1 MARVA
6 PRVYVDAA
14 DIAQLEAIAVQLP
27 QDERV
32 QVSMEDGRQIAGMV
46 SATPT
51 VQAFFDPRGREGMN
65 ALLRL
70 DACFDDA
77 RFEEGSFEEAS
88 VEGVRREEARAH
100 PDGIHDLWLDEIS
113 AVARLPNPS
122 PPETSTRLHPPD
134 PNAPA
139 PALNDRQA

>member
-6 PRVYVDAA
+6 PRVYVAAA
-14 DIAQLEAIAVQLP
+14 DIARLEAIALQLP

-32 QVSMEDGRQIAGMV
+32 RVAMEDGRQLAGMV

-51 VQAFFDPRGREGMN
+51 LQAFFDPRGREGMN
-65 ALLRL
+65 ALVRL

-77 RFEEGSFEEAS
+77 GFDDAGFDDA
-88 VEGVRREEARAH
+88 GLGDTGLDDPRREDARAH

-113 AVARLPNPS
+113 AIARLPNPS
-122 PPETSTRLHPPD
+122 PPERSTRVHPAD
-134 PNAPA
+134 PNAPT
-139 PALNDRQA
+139 PR

>member
-14 DIAQLEAIAVQLP
+14 DIAQLEAIAIQLP

-32 QVSMEDGRQIAGMV
+32 RVSMEDGRQVAGMV

-77 RFEEGSFEEAS
+77 RFEDAS
-88 VEGVRREEARAH
+88 RADARAH
-100 PDGIHDLWLDEIS
+100 PDRIHDLWLDEIS

-122 PPETSTRLHPPD
+122 PAETSTRLHPPD

-139 PALNDRQA
+139 PLSARQR

>member
-14 DIAQLEAIAVQLP
+14 DIAQLEAIAIQLP

-32 QVSMEDGRQIAGMV
+32 RVSMEDGRQVAGMV

-77 RFEEGSFEEAS
+77 RFEDA
-88 VEGVRREEARAH
+88 RREDARAH

-122 PPETSTRLHPPD
+122 PAETSTRLHPPD

-139 PALNDRQA
+139 PR

>member
-6 PRVYVDAA
+6 PRVYLAAA
-14 DIAQLEAIAVQLP
+14 DIARLEATATQLP
-27 QDERV
+27 QDARV
-32 QVSMEDGRQIAGMV
+32 QVAMEDGRQLAGMV

-51 VQAFFDPRGREGMN
+51 VQAFFDPRGVEGMN

-77 RFEEGSFEEAS
+77 GFDDGRMD
-88 VEGVRREEARAH
+88 EARLH
-100 PDGIHDLWLDEIS
+100 PAGIHDVWLDEIG

-122 PPETSTRLHPPD
+122 PAETSARHHPPD
-134 PNAPA
+134 PNAPT
-139 PALNDRQA
+139 PR